1 MLHQPFEPEP
11 LADVLGAEA
20 DRLIEE
26 LERLCE
32 QRILRVD
39 GVRFRFRY
47 DLVRRALLS
56 SISPARRRLMCR
68 RLNCPEPASVPAATS
83 AAISEAG

>member
-11 LADVLGAEA
+11 LAEVLGAEA

-56 SISPARRRLMCR
+56 GISPARRRLMCR
-68 RLNCPEPASVPAATS
+68 RLNCAEPASRPAAPS